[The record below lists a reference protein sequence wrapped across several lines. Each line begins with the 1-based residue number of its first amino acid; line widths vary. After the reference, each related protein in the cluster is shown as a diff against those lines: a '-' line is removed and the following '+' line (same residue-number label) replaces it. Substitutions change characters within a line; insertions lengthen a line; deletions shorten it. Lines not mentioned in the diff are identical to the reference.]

1 MANHEGKGSQK
12 DKLDALAE
20 AMDSMS
26 VDEIRIIL
34 RILDRK
40 LRIGLT
46 SKSLTFLKD
55 NAQEE

>member
-1 MANHEGKGSQK
+1 MAEHEGKGSQK
-12 DKLDALAE
+12 EKLDRLAE
-20 AMDSMS
+20 IMDSMS

-46 SKSLTFLKD
+46 YKSLTFLKE
-55 NAQEE
+55 NVQ